1 MKITKQDLVEQL
13 AEAVSTIEQSIWL
26 LNDDDI
32 KNANKL
38 LDAGMITAARAAQKM
53 KLLANN
59 QRGKICQI
67 KF

>member
-1 MKITKQDLVEQL
+1 MQITKQDLVEQL
-13 AEAVSTIEQSIWL
+13 AEAMSTIEQSIWL

-53 KLLANN
+53 RLLANN
-59 QRGKICQI
+59 QRGKYVVR
-67 KF
+67 

>member
-26 LNDDDI
+26 LSDDDI

-59 QRGKICQI
+59 QRGKYVR
-67 KF
+67 

>member
-59 QRGKICQI
+59 QRGKYVR
-67 KF
+67 

>member
-13 AEAVSTIEQSIWL
+13 AEAMSTIEQSIWL

-53 KLLANN
+53 RLLANN
-59 QRGKICQI
+59 QRGKYVVR
-67 KF
+67 

>member
-59 QRGKICQI
+59 
-67 KF
+67 

>member
-38 LDAGMITAARAAQKM
+38 LDAGMITAARVAQKM

-59 QRGKICQI
+59 QRGKYVR
-67 KF
+67 